1 MAKLIMERKMG
12 DNLYLHKDFHASMD
26 IALAYIDKRYGKEG
40 IEEYLARFTDS
51 YHKEL
56 IGKIQEEGLSAFKD
70 YLVSIFAIEE
80 CADCL
85 KVTMNEESLYA
96 VISKGFYVYSI
107 SKCGQMVLNNVY
119 GRILNKSGYNFELLF
134 LDDTTG
140 ACEFKVKRIGR

>member
-51 YHKEL
+51 YHKGL
-56 IGKIQEEGLSAFKD
+56 IGKIQEEGLSVFKD

-96 VISKGFYVYSI
+96 VISKGFY
-107 SKCGQMVLNNVY
+107 
-119 GRILNKSGYNFELLF
+119 
-134 LDDTTG
+134 
-140 ACEFKVKRIGR
+140 